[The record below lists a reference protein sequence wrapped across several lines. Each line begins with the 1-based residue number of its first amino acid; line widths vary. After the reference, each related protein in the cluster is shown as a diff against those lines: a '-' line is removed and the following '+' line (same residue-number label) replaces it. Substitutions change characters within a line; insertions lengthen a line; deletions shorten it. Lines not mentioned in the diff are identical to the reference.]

1 MSERLKREFIE
12 LLEKDLEFRYTVAGY
27 LGLSEILKRM
37 DGHEKRQEKLWEE
50 VKSLREGQEKLW
62 EEVKSLREGQEK
74 LWEEVKSL
82 REGQEK
88 LWEEVKSLRIE
99 QDKMKKYM
107 VSGFRDLRLA
117 LGVTFEQHS
126 ASFLELMLEEIGY
139 SGAVVEKKYLVH
151 EGEVVEINMF
161 CEDPLLVGEST
172 ISIRT
177 AEEAKKD
184 VEKLIKRAEIVEK
197 KYGRKPILIVLS
209 VAKATPEA
217 SEILTRMAMEYGIK
231 LILGSEIEE
240 FFQL

>member
-1 MSERLKREFIE
+1 MTEKLKRDFIE
-12 LLEKDLEFRYTVAGY
+12 LLEKDPEFRYTVAGY
-27 LGLSEILKRM
+27 LGLSEILQRM
-37 DGHEKRQEKLWEE
+37 DRHEKRQEKLWEE

-62 EEVKSLREGQEK
+62 EEVKSLR
-74 LWEEVKSL
+74 
-82 REGQEK
+82 
-88 LWEEVKSLRIE
+88 IE
-99 QDKMKKYM
+99 QEKMKKYM
-107 VSGFRDLRLA
+107 VSGFRDLRLS
-117 LGVTFEQHS
+117 LGVTFEEHS

-139 SGAVVEKKYLVH
+139 SEAVVEKKYLVH

-172 ISIRT
+172 VSIRT

-197 KYGRKPILIVLS
+197 RYGRKPSLIVLS
-209 VAKATPEA
+209 VARATLEA
-217 SEILTRMAMEYGIK
+217 SELLTRMAVEYGIK

>member
-1 MSERLKREFIE
+1 
-12 LLEKDLEFRYTVAGY
+12 
-27 LGLSEILKRM
+27 
-37 DGHEKRQEKLWEE
+37 
-50 VKSLREGQEKLW
+50 QEKLW